1 MSIKLE
7 IHPPL
12 LHWIYLVRL
21 THRKSV
27 FFSTMV
33 GHLNSK
39 RMCRS
44 AYSLSGHISLS
55 LTRSSSLF
63 ERRRPVRILLR
74 SLVIAFEGQAELVT
88 QEASYSAMRLC
99 TISKELVSKTTI
111 ELSNEGHEG
120 DGGGEGPSVWHIM
133 FDLPIPGW
141 LPRAISM
148 ETVDRVF
155 QAHSTTSSPARVS
168 PTNNVLHA
176 DRRRI
181 MLNRFALPAQRPAY
195 YSVSLTAG
203 GLSPEDNPHPVPADI
218 ISKIEL
224 LASVPDR
231 ICLDQEKFPFSLSIR
246 TSSLSESEAAKL
258 HVTQFSLELQQNDQY
273 SSTASAYTGRHPVPS
288 PKNQPPVK
296 SLREAH
302 PIHTLYDIGLL
313 GSPAPFTLD
322 DSHSLLPGYDRVVI
336 PLDTADYGSK
346 LSQGMHPTRW
356 LTMET
361 KVPFTRSLLRA
372 KEGALDWTGSPR
384 LRETSQGPFF
394 SVSHTLRVIVT
405 LTYDDDD
412 DDGKPPPTSFLA
424 LSSPSISCSQV
435 SSSDTPAA
443 LPTTTPPTQQAYSVP
458 ELPAYSQLFYPNGDI
473 RHDDSIPLPRYTP
486 SPEPLPT

>member
-1 MSIKLE
+1 M
-7 IHPPL
+7 
-12 LHWIYLVRL
+12 
-21 THRKSV
+21 
-27 FFSTMV
+27 
-33 GHLNSK
+33 
-39 RMCRS
+39 
-44 AYSLSGHISLS
+44 
-55 LTRSSSLF
+55 SLF
-63 ERRRPVRILLR
+63 SRCNVREINCSEHR
-74 SLVIAFEGQAELVT
+74 S
-88 QEASYSAMRLC
+88 
-99 TISKELVSKTTI
+99 
-111 ELSNEGHEG
+111 
-120 DGGGEGPSVWHIM
+120 
-133 FDLPIPGW
+133 
-141 LPRAISM
+141 
-148 ETVDRVF
+148 
-155 QAHSTTSSPARVS
+155 
-168 PTNNVLHA
+168 
-176 DRRRI
+176 
-181 MLNRFALPAQRPAY
+181 FA
-195 YSVSLTAG
+195 
-203 GLSPEDNPHPVPADI
+203 N
-218 ISKIEL
+218 
-224 LASVPDR
+224 
-231 ICLDQEKFPFSLSIR
+231 
-246 TSSLSESEAAKL
+246 
-258 HVTQFSLELQQNDQY
+258 
-273 SSTASAYTGRHPVPS
+273 SSTANAYTGRHPVPS

-346 LSQGMHPTRW
+346 LSQGMHPARW

-424 LSSPSISCSQV
+424 FVLPVNFVRLRPAARASSPRPQSQV
-435 SSSDTPAA
+435 SSSDTLAA